1 MKHVKLFE
9 NFFSD
14 IETAAT
20 TAHSPVFA
28 RTEKPEEVEVG
39 EIEPD
44 ETEDSIDTPRDKEP
58 EPKSTEPKSFGD
70 WLKRHVKEVVE
81 FTETPKS
88 TKVWVKINNG
98 VSVQWEISME
108 DYPFVSASFNFGAD
122 TVYLDDDTAG
132 EIAKEFY
139 DKKREYNPEDWA
151 EAMIASAK
159 ALPDMKRD
167 WEKRAINRATDQD
180 QEFSIVIADKFGTQ
194 KTD

>member
-1 MKHVKLFE
+1 MKYIKIYE

-14 IETAAT
+14 VETAAA

-39 EIEPD
+39 EIEAEEP
-44 ETEDSIDTPRDKEP
+44 TPSADKQEVKEPKP
-58 EPKSTEPKSFGD
+58 EPKLFGD

-88 TKVWVKINNG
+88 NKVWVKINNG

-108 DYPFVSASFNFGAD
+108 DYPFVSASFNFGPD

-139 DKKREYNPEDWA
+139 DKQREYNPEEWA
-151 EAMIASAK
+151 TAMISSAK

-180 QEFSIVIADKFGTQ
+180 QEFSVVIADQFGTQ